1 MIVHAGFVARRV
13 GSDWAGA
20 LITGAS
26 GSGKSDLTLR
36 LLARGWRLVADDRVR
51 LWTSGGR
58 LYGRAPEALAGLVE
72 ARGLDIVSL
81 PRLEVAP
88 VSLAADCLAA
98 DAPLERLPEPATA
111 EFLGV
116 PVARIA
122 VRALEPSAPL
132 KLELA
137 LARQGQAV

>member
-1 MIVHAGFVARRV
+1 MIVHAGCVALRFRR
-13 GSDWAGA
+13 GWAGA

-36 LLARGWRLVADDRVR
+36 MLARGWRLVADDRVL

-58 LYGRAPEALAGLVE
+58 LYARAPEALAGLVE
-72 ARGLDIVSL
+72 ARGLDIVTL
-81 PRLEVAP
+81 PRLDVAP
-88 VSLAADCLAA
+88 VALAAECLAA
-98 DAPLERLPEPATA
+98 AEPLERLPEQAA
-111 EFLGV
+111 AAFLGV

-137 LARQGQAV
+137 LARGGQAL